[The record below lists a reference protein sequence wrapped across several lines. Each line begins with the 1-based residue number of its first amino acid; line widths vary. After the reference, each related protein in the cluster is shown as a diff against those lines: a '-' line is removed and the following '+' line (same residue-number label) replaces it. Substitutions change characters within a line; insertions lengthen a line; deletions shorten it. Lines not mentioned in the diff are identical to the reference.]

1 MKRAIALIELIFSI
15 VIIALVLTAVPN
27 LISVANKSSKN
38 AISQEAV
45 SNAASHISMI
55 MSQYWD
61 ENDTDPN
68 IGNFVLKTD
77 SNDSNFNPPEFNITT
92 NNTTTSTSNSSS
104 GGNGWNFP
112 PMSMPGNAPMS
123 MSGNGSSSL
132 PSPFSFLPYVE
143 INNMGGANTF
153 IYTTRVGSYAASS
166 RRFYIDTNGTI
177 LSATNIGSDSDDN
190 NTPDDVDDYN
200 GNTYTLITHAGQD
213 ANVSEGDY
221 KDTLI
226 DINTKVAYVNDNY
239 TINSNTSNG
248 ATISYY
254 PYQKVNQTTNVKLIT
269 VTLTSSN
276 DPTKKIILKS
286 FSCNIGSSELKERT
300 F

>member
-1 MKRAIALIELIFSI
+1 MRRAVALIELIFSI

-45 SNAASHISMI
+45 SNAASHISMV
-55 MSQYWD
+55 MSQFWD

-68 IGNFVLKTD
+68 IGNVVLKTE
-77 SNDSNFNPPEFNITT
+77 SNESNFNPPEFNITT
-92 NNTTTSTSNSSS
+92 NNTTTSTSNSSTIS
-104 GGNGWNFP
+104 FPSFP
-112 PMSMPGNAPMS
+112 PINSTQTP
-123 MSGNGSSSL
+123 SSI
-132 PSPFSFLPYVE
+132 PDPFSILPFIT
-143 INNMGGANTF
+143 INNTNNSNTSNSTTTV

-177 LSATNIGSDSDDN
+177 LKATNIGSDSDDN
-190 NTPDDVDDYN
+190 NTPDDIDDYN

-213 ANVSEGDY
+213 ANVSEGEY

-226 DINTKVAYVNDNY
+226 DINTKVVYVNDNY
-239 TINSNTSNG
+239 TIDSNTSNG

-254 PYQKVNQTTNVKLIT
+254 PYQKANQTTNVKLIE
-269 VTLTSSN
+269 VKITSSN

>member
-1 MKRAIALIELIFSI
+1 MRRAVALIELIFSI

-55 MSQYWD
+55 MSQFWD
-61 ENDTDPN
+61 ENNTDPN

-77 SNDSNFNPPEFNITT
+77 SNASYFNPQTITT
-92 NNTTTSTSNSSS
+92 SSSSSS
-104 GGNGWNFP
+104 GGGWSFP
-112 PMSMPGNAPMS
+112 FMPS
-123 MSGNGSSSL
+123 SGSSSTL
-132 PSPFSFLPYVE
+132 PSPFSFLPHVA
-143 INNMGGANTF
+143 ITISGGTQI

-177 LSATNIGSDSDDN
+177 LNATNIGSDSDDN

-200 GNTYTLITHAGQD
+200 GNTYTLITHSGQD
-213 ANVSEGDY
+213 ANVSEGEY

-239 TINSNTSNG
+239 IIDSNTSTGTN
-248 ATISYY
+248 IKYY
-254 PYQKVNQTTNVKLIT
+254 PTTEVNQTTNVKLIT
-269 VTLTSSN
+269 VTLTSNN